1 MTPLTQIKLLSFKDN
16 FKELVNLSLRNKL
29 PNKLIFSGNKG
40 IGKCTFAFHLINYLF
55 SQDEKGSYNLE
66 DNEININNKSYK
78 LVSNNTHPNL
88 LLIDS
93 LDKKFIEISKIREIF
108 NFSSKTSFSN
118 KKKIVLINNVEKM
131 NINASNALLK
141 ILEEP
146 STNLFFILIHNSHK
160 KLISTINSRCIK
172 FNFFITESEKE
183 KIINNVID
191 GNFYEGLSSDFKIR
205 YLSPKFYI
213 DLYNFINKEKIEL
226 NDLDINFL
234 LNYIFNKR
242 NYLKDEFIIE
252 NLQILIEIYFYNKII
267 SRNNFE
273 NDYKSFK
280 QTMNKINNMNKF
292 NLDKDSS
299 FLEIKNIIVNER

>member
-1 MTPLTQIKLLSFKDN
+1 MTPLTQTKLLSFKDN

-40 IGKCTFAFHLINYLF
+40 IGKSTFAFHLINYLF
-55 SQDEKGSYNLE
+55 SQDEEGSYNLE
-66 DNEININNKSYK
+66 NNEININNKSYK

-93 LDKKFIEISKIREIF
+93 KDKKFIEISKIREIL
-108 NFSSKTSFSN
+108 NFSLKTSFSN

-131 NINASNALLK
+131 NINASNSLLK

-146 STNLFFILIHNSHK
+146 STNLFFFLIHNSHK

-183 KIINNVID
+183 GIINNVID
-191 GNFYEGLSSDFKIR
+191 GNFYEVLSPDFKIR

-213 DLYNFINKEKIEL
+213 DLYDFISKEKIEV
-226 NDLDINFL
+226 NDLDIYFL
-234 LNYIFNKR
+234 LNYMFNKR
-242 NYLKDEFIIE
+242 NYLKDDFIIE
-252 NLQILIEIYFYNKII
+252 NLQILIEIYYYNKIL

-273 NDYKSFK
+273 NDYRSFK
-280 QTMNKINNMNKF
+280 QTIKKINNMYKF
-292 NLDKDSS
+292 NLDKESS
-299 FLEIKNIIVNER
+299 LLEIKNIIVNER

>member
-1 MTPLTQIKLLSFKDN
+1 MTPLTQTKLLSFKDN
-16 FKELVNLSLRNKL
+16 FKSLINLSLRGSL

-40 IGKCTFAFHLINYLF
+40 IGKSTFAFHLINYLF
-55 SQDEKGSYNLE
+55 SEDEEGSYNLE
-66 DNEININNKSYK
+66 SNEIDPDNKSYK

-93 LDKKFIEISKIREIF
+93 TDKKFIEISKIREIL

-146 STNLFFILIHNSHK
+146 STNLFFILIHSSHK

-172 FNFFITESEKE
+172 FNFLITEAERE
-183 KIINNVID
+183 KIINNIID
-191 GNFYEGLSSDFKIR
+191 NDFYEGLSSDFKIR

-213 DLYNFINKEKIEL
+213 ELYNFINKEKIEL
-226 NDLDINFL
+226 NDLNINFL
-234 LNYIFNKR
+234 LNYTLNKQ
-242 NYLKDEFIIE
+242 NYFKDDFISE
-252 NLQILIEIYFYNKII
+252 NLQILIEIYFYNKILL
-267 SRNNFE
+267 RNNFE

-299 FLEIKNIIVNER
+299 LLEIKNIIVNER

>member
-16 FKELVNLSLRNKL
+16 FKELVNLSLRNKI

-40 IGKCTFAFHLINYLF
+40 IGKSTFAFHLINYLF
-55 SQDEKGSYNLE
+55 SQDEEGSYNLE

-93 LDKKFIEISKIREIF
+93 TDKKFIEVSKIREIL

-160 KLISTINSRCIK
+160 ELISTINSRCIK

-183 KIINNVID
+183 KIVNNITD
-191 GNFYEGLSSDFKIR
+191 SNFYEGLSSDFKVR

-213 DLYNFINKEKIEL
+213 DLYDFIMKEKIEL
-226 NDLDINFL
+226 NDLNINSL

-242 NYLKDEFIIE
+242 NYLKDEFVIE

-299 FLEIKNIIVNER
+299 LLEIKNIIVNER

>member
-1 MTPLTQIKLLSFKDN
+1 MTPLTQNKLLSFKDN
-16 FKELVNLSLRNKL
+16 FKELVNLSLKDNL
-29 PNKLIFSGNKG
+29 PNKLLFSGNIG
-40 IGKCTFAFHLINYLF
+40 IGKSTFAFHLINYLF
-55 SQDEKGSYNLE
+55 SYDENGSYNLK
-66 DNEININNKSYK
+66 DNEIDINNKSYK

-93 LDKKFIEISKIREIF
+93 ADKKFIEISKIREIL

-131 NINASNALLK
+131 NINASNSLLK

-146 STNLFFILIHNSHK
+146 SSNLFFILIHSSHR
-160 KLISTINSRCIK
+160 KLISTISSRCIK
-172 FNFFITESEKE
+172 FKFFITKSEKE
-183 KIINNVID
+183 KIINNLID
-191 GNFYEGLSSDFKIR
+191 NGFYKDLSSDFKIR
-205 YLSPKFYI
+205 YLPPKFYI
-213 DLYNFINKEKIEL
+213 SLHDFINKEKIEL
-226 NDLDINFL
+226 NDLNINFL
-234 LNYIFNKR
+234 LNYTLNKQ
-242 NYLKDEFIIE
+242 NYFKDDFISE

-267 SRNNFE
+267 SQNNFE

-299 FLEIKNIIVNER
+299 LLEIKNIIVNER